1 VFKRRKSKPAEVPK
15 QPHYFVR
22 HGRYNA
28 FTEAITT
35 EGEDDAKRASIDL
48 ASRGLGREALIL
60 SSSNQRAM
68 ESAQIIGRELYSAP
82 FSSALIAQ
90 GGERPGGI
98 LDLDLFLDKALA
110 ETGQEL
116 APNQPLIVVTHAP
129 LITRISRGMPG
140 YGEVVEYIPGT
151 WKNKAH

>member
-1 VFKRRKSKPAEVPK
+1 MFRRKPRVPEEPK

-28 FTEAITT
+28 FTKALTPDGI
-35 EGEDDAKRASIDL
+35 DDAKRASIDL
-48 ASRGLGREALIL
+48 ANRGLGREALIL

-82 FSSALIAQ
+82 HSSELMAH
-90 GGERPGGI
+90 GGECPDVI
-98 LDLDLFLDKALA
+98 FDLDQYLIKALA

-116 APNQPLIVVTHAP
+116 ATDQPLIVVTHAP
-129 LITRISRGMPG
+129 LIAMISRGMPG
-140 YGEVVEYIPGT
+140 YGEVVEYVPGT
-151 WKNKAH
+151 WQKLTS